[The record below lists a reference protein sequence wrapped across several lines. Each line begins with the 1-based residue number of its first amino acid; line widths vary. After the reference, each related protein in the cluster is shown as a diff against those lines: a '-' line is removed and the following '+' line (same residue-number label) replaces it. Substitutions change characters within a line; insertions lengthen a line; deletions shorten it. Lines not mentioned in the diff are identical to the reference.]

1 MNNERIKALVRLMV
15 ALVPVANIILVQFDL
30 SPLPFTQD
38 EINAG
43 LSSVVA
49 VLGIIWAWWKN
60 NNITKAAQSM
70 QPLLEEIKEVD
81 KDEAGGEGDPLE
93 VE

>member
-1 MNNERIKALVRLMV
+1 MKQRTEAIVRLMV
-15 ALVPVANIILVQFDL
+15 ALVPVANIVLIEVGK

-38 EINAG
+38 EVNAG
-43 LSSVVA
+43 LSAVVA
-49 VLGIIWAWWKN
+49 VLGICWAWWKN
-60 NNITKAAQSM
+60 NNITRAAQAM
-70 QPLLEEIKEVD
+70 QPLLEELKAED